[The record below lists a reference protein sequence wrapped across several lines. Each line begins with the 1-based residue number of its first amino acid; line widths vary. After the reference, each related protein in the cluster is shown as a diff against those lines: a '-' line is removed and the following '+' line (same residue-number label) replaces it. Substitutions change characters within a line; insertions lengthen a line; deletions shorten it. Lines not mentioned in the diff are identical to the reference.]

1 MTRNP
6 AVAGYFYPGSEL
18 ELKKML
24 VKLLNPEREKAEAL
38 AVVVPHAGYM
48 YSGQVAGAVYS
59 SVKLPDRVILLGPDH
74 RAATTRFALVSEGTW
89 STPLGEVRIDS
100 VLAQSILKRSEW
112 GNSDP
117 LAHEQEHS
125 LEVQLPFLQYLNPN
139 VSIVPIS
146 NTYFADFAQLK
157 NLGEAIAHSVRECEE
172 PILIVASTDMSHQV
186 SQETAREKDFL
197 ALERI
202 LELDPQGLYDVVK
215 AEHISMCGFQ
225 ATTAALIAAS
235 ALGAESAELI
245 QYMTSG
251 DVTGDFTSVVG
262 YAGIRIS

>member
-18 ELKKML
+18 ELKTML
-24 VKLLNPEREKAEAL
+24 EELVDLNREKAEAL

-74 RAATTRFALVSEGTW
+74 RAATSRFALAPEGTW

-100 VLAQSILKRSEW
+100 DLAQSILNRAEW
-112 GNSDP
+112 GSDDP
-117 LAHEQEHS
+117 QAHEQEHS

-146 NTYFADFAQLK
+146 HTYFADFAQLK
-157 NLGEAIAHSVRECEE
+157 DLGEAIAHSVRECED
-172 PILIVASTDMSHQV
+172 PVLILASTDMSHQV

-197 ALERI
+197 AIERI

-215 AEHISMCGFQ
+215 AERISMCGFQ
-225 ATTAALIAAS
+225 ATTAALVAAS
-235 ALGAESAELI
+235 VLGAESAELI
-245 QYMTSG
+245 QYRTSG
-251 DVTGDFTSVVG
+251 DVTGDFSSVVG